1 MNSVKFANQ
10 RYIIWLHLITS
21 KLFPM
26 KATAKNLSFWICL
39 IFGKLPRGTEWH
51 SLVLQSAGSVE
62 LSSSKKIHAYTT
74 FRLCKKYLFGPWT
87 KNIILKVT
95 TTANQKETW
104 TSLNLSFR
112 SGTYFIETIV
122 DKGSLIF
129 AFTVFLS
136 DSLHCK
142 ASRCKSYNEW
152 IPDKEY
158 CHV

>member
-1 MNSVKFANQ
+1 MTTLDNIKSFPYESHRKKYVILNLPNFWKITKGHGVA
-10 RYIIWLHLITS
+10 LIG
-21 KLFPM
+21 L
-26 KATAKNLSFWICL
+26 
-39 IFGKLPRGTEWH
+39 E
-51 SLVLQSAGSVE
+51 SAGSVE
-62 LSSSKKIHAYTT
+62 LSSSKKIHAYAT
-74 FRLCKKYLFGPWT
+74 FRLYKKYLFGPWT

-112 SGTYFIETIV
+112 SATYFIETIV

-142 ASRCKSYNEW
+142 ASRCKSYNE
-152 IPDKEY
+152 
-158 CHV
+158 